1 MRFNTLLPCG
11 TGLSPCGV
19 VLAGMLAAEED
30 QDSAVSLTLPL
41 AQGSMGNF

>member
-19 VLAGMLAAEED
+19 VLAGMLAAEEE
-30 QDSAVSLTLPL
+30 DSAVSLTLAL